1 MPSEGYQTVTLD
13 KGLMQQIK
21 RVTDNRENG
30 FKSMAEFVRD
40 SIRKNLIFYEELERK
55 RKKRSEELEE
65 PLKV

>member
-1 MPSEGYQTVTLD
+1 MPIEGYQTVTLD
-13 KGLMQQIK
+13 KGLMQRIK
-21 RVTDNRENG
+21 KVTDKRENG